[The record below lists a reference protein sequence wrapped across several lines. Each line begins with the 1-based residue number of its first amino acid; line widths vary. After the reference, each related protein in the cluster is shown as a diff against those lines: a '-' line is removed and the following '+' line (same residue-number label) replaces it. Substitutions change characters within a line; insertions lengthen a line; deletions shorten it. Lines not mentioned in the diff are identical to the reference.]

1 MAGKMPE
8 MKLDIS
14 IATALVSAGDSS
26 GRKGACR
33 RVNKCRSRDSLII
46 AEEIRADFNLMH
58 AKALV

>member
-1 MAGKMPE
+1 

-14 IATALVSAGDSS
+14 IATALVSAADSS

-46 AEEIRADFNLMH
+46 AEKIRADFNLMH

>member
-26 GRKGACR
+26 G
-33 RVNKCRSRDSLII
+33 VNKCRSRDSLII
-46 AEEIRADFNLMH
+46 AEAIRADFNLMH

>member
-1 MAGKMPE
+1 